1 MGELIRRINQAKVF
15 MWITII
21 LLFLEIY
28 FYALP
33 ACLPFAFWIFNDN
46 TTKYS
51 LEEFAAMGDAFGIFN
66 TLFSAL
72 AFLGL
77 ICTIYLQIRDA
88 SKQSVTDKFYKM
100 LDFQETLVSQ
110 ITVLPI
116 TIDKRVK
123 HPEQIQGRKAFVQ
136 YKIQLKYLMKVI
148 QEISEENTL
157 GLSKV
162 DIADISYAVFYYGSA
177 PTWQEFM
184 RGYLKDY
191 PNTDRLVRLIVEKLQ
206 KTDKYALHRTNQN
219 YLSVYYRNLYNT
231 IKLIDTSTSLAEEE
245 KKQHIK
251 ILRARLCNSE
261 LYVLFFNVISRFGRK
276 WIEND
281 YIEHYQLIQNLP
293 PRYCDGY
300 DPKEYFPKVRF
311 EEEETC
317 LSWFHDRKG
326 S

>member
-1 MGELIRRINQAKVF
+1 MAGKKSSISKSTVF
-15 MWITII
+15 MWISISA
-21 LLFLEIY
+21 LFLEIY
-28 FYALP
+28 FYVLP
-33 ACLPFAFWIFNDN
+33 SVLPWAFWLFEDN
-46 TTKYS
+46 THKYT
-51 LEEFAAMGDAFGIFN
+51 LEQFASMGDAFGIFN

-72 AFLGL
+72 AFGGL
-77 ICTIYLQIRDA
+77 IYTIFLQIKDTA
-88 SKQSVTDKFYKM
+88 KQSDIDKFYKM

-110 ITVLPI
+110 ISVHPI

-123 HPEQIQGRKAFVQ
+123 HPDVIQGRKAFVE
-136 YKIQLKYLMKVI
+136 YKIQLKYLMKAI
-148 QEISEENTL
+148 SEISNENNLALNKT
-157 GLSKV
+157 

-184 RGYLKDY
+184 KGYLKDY
-191 PNTDRLVRLIVEKLQ
+191 PDTDRLVKLIVEKLI
-206 KTDKYALHRTNQN
+206 KTDKYALNRTNQN
-219 YLSVYYRNLYNT
+219 YLSVYFRNLYNT
-231 IKLIDTSTSLAEEE
+231 IKLIDTSTSLSEEE

-293 PRYCDGY
+293 PKYCDGY
-300 DPKEYFPKVRF
+300 DPKEYFPKVKF

-317 LSWFHDRKG
+317 LSWFH
-326 S
+326 

>member
-1 MGELIRRINQAKVF
+1 

-28 FYALP
+28 FFALP
-33 ACLPFAFWIFNDN
+33 AFLPFAFSILDDN
-46 TTKYS
+46 TAKYS
-51 LEEFAAMGDAFGIFN
+51 LAEFASMGDAFGIYN

-77 ICTIYLQIRDA
+77 IYTIYLQIKDA
-88 SKQSVTDKFYKM
+88 SKQSVIDKFYKM

-123 HPEQIQGRKAFVQ
+123 HPDQIQGRKAFVE
-136 YKIQLKYLMKVI
+136 YKIQLKYLMKAI
-148 QEISEENTL
+148 QEISNENTL
-157 GLSKV
+157 NLSKT

-177 PTWQEFM
+177 PTWKHFM
-184 RGYLKDY
+184 KGYLKDY
-191 PNTDRLVRLIVEKLQ
+191 PNANQLVKLIVEKLL
-206 KTDKYALHRTNQN
+206 KNDRYALNRTNQN
-219 YLSVYYRNLYNT
+219 YLSVYFRNLYNT
-231 IKLIDTSTSLAEEE
+231 IKLLDTSTSLSEEE
-245 KKQHIK
+245 KKQHVK

-300 DPKEYFPKVRF
+300 DPKEYFPNVKF

-317 LSWFHDRKG
+317 LSWFHKQ

>member
-1 MGELIRRINQAKVF
+1 

-33 ACLPFAFWIFNDN
+33 AFLPFAFWIFNDN

-51 LEEFAAMGDAFGIFN
+51 LEEFASMGDAFGIFN

-77 ICTIYLQIRDA
+77 IYTIYLQIRDA
-88 SKQSVTDKFYKM
+88 SKQGVIDKFYKM

-123 HPEQIQGRKAFVQ
+123 HPDQIQGRKAFVQ
-136 YKIQLKYLMKVI
+136 YKIQLKYLMKAI
-148 QEISEENTL
+148 QEISDENTL
-157 GLSKV
+157 SLSKV
-162 DIADISYAVFYYGSA
+162 DIADISYTVFYYGSA

-191 PNTDRLVRLIVEKLQ
+191 PDTDRLVELIVDKLK
-206 KTDKYALHRTNQN
+206 KTDKYALNRTNQN
-219 YLSVYYRNLYNT
+219 YLSVYFRNLYNT
-231 IKLIDTSTSLAEEE
+231 IKLIDTSKSLTEEE
-245 KKQHIK
+245 KKQHVK

-276 WIEND
+276 WIENN
-281 YIEHYQLIQNLP
+281 YIEYYQLIQNLP

-300 DPKEYFPKVRF
+300 DPKEYFPKVKF

-317 LSWFHDRKG
+317 LSWFH
-326 S
+326 